1 MRFHPLEPDPM
12 PITFK
17 SKYSPDVLMLEGV
30 ARELIRL
37 MGHSGSVPGSL
48 AADDIAAALTHLEA
62 AVQDGPA
69 RVLAADNRHDEDE
82 DKRAAPISVA
92 HRAGPLLAMLKTALQ
107 EREHVIWDH

>member
-1 MRFHPLEPDPM
+1 M

-48 AADDIAAALTHLEA
+48 AAADIAAALAHLEA
-62 AVQDGPA
+62 AVQEGPA
-69 RVLAADNRHDEDE
+69 RVLAADNRQDEDQE
-82 DKRAAPISVA
+82 KRAATISVA

-107 EREHVIWDH
+107 EQQHVIWDH